1 MEGPFCGFVF
11 SMDQK
16 ITALKAQKRNP
27 NRINV
32 YLDGI
37 FAFGLARVVA
47 AWLQVGETLSEE
59 KIDSLQNED
68 TLEVAYQKS
77 LHFLGYRPRSEN
89 EVRRKLTEK
98 GFSGEVIDSV
108 SERLKTSG
116 LIEDQQFA
124 KIWVE
129 NRATFRPRS
138 HRLMAIELRQ
148 KGVTDDAIQEALD
161 SSVDDGTLA
170 YDAAVR
176 YSRRLSGLVWGEF
189 RERIYA
195 YLRRRGFSYG
205 TITAAVQR
213 LWSEMKPTEGTYHN
227 NNEDLKED
235 ESDN

>member
-1 MEGPFCGFVF
+1 
-11 SMDQK
+11 MDQK

-47 AWLQVGETLSEE
+47 AWLQVGQTLSEE

-77 LHFLGYRPRSEN
+77 LHLLGYRPRTEN

-108 SERLKTSG
+108 SERLKSSG
-116 LIEDQQFA
+116 LIEDRQFA

-129 NRATFRPRS
+129 NRAAFRPRS

-161 SSVDDGTLA
+161 SSVDDTALA
-170 YDAAVR
+170 YEAAVR
-176 YSRRLSGLVWGEF
+176 YSRRLSGLEWGEF

-213 LWSEMKPTEGTYHN
+213 LWSEIKPTEGTYHN
-227 NNEDLKED
+227 NYEDLKED
-235 ESDN
+235 ESDTDN

>member
-1 MEGPFCGFVF
+1 
-11 SMDQK
+11 MDQK

-47 AWLQVGETLSEE
+47 AWLQVGQTLSDE

-77 LHFLGYRPRSEN
+77 LHLLGYRPRSEN

-108 SERLKTSG
+108 SERLKSSG
-116 LIEDQQFA
+116 LIEDGQFA

-138 HRLMAIELRQ
+138 HRMMAIELRQ
-148 KGVTDDAIQEALD
+148 KGVTDDAIQAALD
-161 SSVDDGTLA
+161 SSVDDSALA
-170 YDAAVR
+170 YEAAVR
-176 YSRRLSGLVWGEF
+176 YSRRLSELEWGEF
-189 RERIYA
+189 RERIYG

-205 TITAAVQR
+205 TITMAVQR
-213 LWSEMKPTEGTYHN
+213 LWSGMKPTEGTYHN
-227 NNEDLKED
+227 NYEDLKDD
-235 ESDN
+235 E

>member
-1 MEGPFCGFVF
+1 
-11 SMDQK
+11 MDQK

-47 AWLQVGETLSEE
+47 AWLQVGQTLNEE

-68 TLEVAYQKS
+68 TLELAYQKS
-77 LHFLGYRPRSEN
+77 LHLLGYRPRSEN
-89 EVRRKLTEK
+89 EVRRKLSEK
-98 GFSGEVIDSV
+98 GFSVEVIDSV
-108 SERLKTSG
+108 SERLKSSG
-116 LIEDQQFA
+116 LIEDRQFA
-124 KIWVE
+124 KNWVE
-129 NRATFRPRS
+129 NRVTFRPRS

-161 SSVDDGTLA
+161 TSVDDAALA

-176 YSRRLSGLVWGEF
+176 YSRRLSGLEWGEF
-189 RERIYA
+189 RERIYS

-205 TITAAVQR
+205 TISTAVQR
-213 LWSEMKPTEGTYHN
+213 LWSELKPTEGTYHN
-227 NNEDLKED
+227 TDEDIKED
-235 ESDN
+235 E

>member
-1 MEGPFCGFVF
+1 
-11 SMDQK
+11 MDQK

-47 AWLQVGETLSEE
+47 AWLQVGQTLSEE

-77 LHFLGYRPRSEN
+77 LHLLGYRPRTEN

-108 SERLKTSG
+108 SERLKSSG
-116 LIEDQQFA
+116 LIEDRQFA
-124 KIWVE
+124 KSWVE

-148 KGVTDDAIQEALD
+148 KGVTDDAIQEALE
-161 SSVDDGTLA
+161 SSVDDATLA
-170 YDAAVR
+170 YEAAVR
-176 YSRRLSGLVWGEF
+176 YSRRLSGLEWGEF

-205 TITAAVQR
+205 TITAAMQR
-213 LWSEMKPTEGTYHN
+213 LWSEMKPTEGTYLN
-227 NNEDLKED
+227 NHEDLKED